1 MIKNFESF
9 VNDSESINEG
19 FIDNILA
26 GLESGISGYKANKS
40 ANDAVEVE
48 AGNILR
54 GESEVGVKTQLA
66 VLVSRLIRK
75 SAMFANKFSEGRV
88 ASNLDLSIADVEMLE
103 EMIVKIKELL
113 PQYCE
118 EQNRY

>member
-1 MIKNFESF
+1 MIKNFENF